1 MEESCGRGISFSCI
15 IVGTKEVFM
24 DIKKINENQVRC
36 AITEEEIAEM
46 GFDINAVIANTE
58 ETQKFMRVLLEKIE
72 EQEVIDIDRLSP
84 MVRAELFPDHTMNI
98 IFGSGGDINPKQMFD
113 ELVDMF
119 EGWDKL
125 KKLSSKDK
133 KEADQK
139 IAKEKEASE
148 AVDNVLGKEVNPFH
162 KEGDETETGFSDYT
176 VLALECDTLDK
187 VIYLSRLFAEVPMN
201 ELYKMEENYYLL
213 MDLSFLSKEKFRPVA
228 FAATEYGC
236 RPIATEKALAH
247 IREHGKCIIKEDA
260 IGKLKQV

>member
-1 MEESCGRGISFSCI
+1 
-15 IVGTKEVFM
+15 M
-24 DIKKINENQVRC
+24 DIKRINEHQVRC

-72 EQEVIDIDRLSP
+72 EQEVIEIDRLSP

-98 IFGSGGDINPKQMFD
+98 IFGGSTETNPKKMFD
-113 ELVDMF
+113 EIVDML

-125 KKLSSKDK
+125 KEKLSLKDE
-133 KEADQK
+133 KETHEK
-139 IAKEKEASE
+139 GVHEKEASE
-148 AVDNVLGKEVNPFH
+148 AVDQVLGKEVNPFY
-162 KEGDETETGFSDYT
+162 KEGDETDTTFSDYT
-176 VLALECDTLDK
+176 VLALECDNLDK
-187 VIYLSRLFAEVPMN
+187 VIYLSKLFEEIPMN
-201 ELYKMEENYYLL
+201 ELYKMDSNYYLL

-247 IREHGKCIIKEDA
+247 IREHGKCVIGENA
-260 IGKLKQV
+260 IAKLRQL